1 MNNLHYDA
9 KASPWPLVL
18 ALVED
23 DRLLREEIEIH
34 LRAHGFEVHAANS
47 AAGLDDLNACIA
59 FDLYL
64 IDLNLPGE
72 NGLSLCRRV
81 RQARPDAG
89 IVIMTARVALNDKI
103 AGYKQGGADLY
114 LTKPVSP
121 DELVLVLLSLGR
133 RLKQSQ
139 TANEWSLSLRD
150 RTLMGP
156 DNDQKLRLTSKE
168 KTILLALVQAKDN
181 TLESAVLCDLF
192 AEEDYDTSMSKHAL
206 EELIARLRKK
216 LKSVQVEGDEP
227 AIKSVWAPKCTELR
241 RLVVVLRTSSC
252 SSRIFLVSAT

>member
-1 MNNLHYDA
+1 MNHLHSDI
-9 KASPWPLVL
+9 KNGSWPLVL

-23 DRLLREEIEIH
+23 DRLLREEIEVH

-47 AAGLDDLNACIA
+47 APGLDDLNARIA

-81 RQARPDAG
+81 RQSRPDAG

-114 LTKPVSP
+114 MTKPVAP
-121 DELVLVLLSLGR
+121 DELVLVLQSLGR
-133 RLKQSQ
+133 RLKQAQ
-139 TANEWSLSLRD
+139 TAQEWSLSLRD

-156 DNDQKLRLTSKE
+156 DLSQKKLRLTSKE

-192 AEEDYDTSMSKHAL
+192 ADEDDDALMSKHAL

-216 LKSVQVEGDEP
+216 FKSVQAEGDEP
-227 AIKSVWAPKCTELR
+227 AIKSVWGVGYQLC
-241 RLVVVLRTSSC
+241 V
-252 SSRIFLVSAT
+252 RIQFVH

>member
-1 MNNLHYDA
+1 MNTLHREITDT
-9 KASPWPLVL
+9 PWPLVL

-47 AAGLDDLNACIA
+47 AAGLDDLNARIA

-156 DNDQKLRLTSKE
+156 DLDQKLRLTSKE

-192 AEEDYDTSMSKHAL
+192 AEEDEDTSMSKHAL

-216 LKSVQVEGDEP
+216 FKSVQVEGDEP
-227 AIKSVWAPKCTELR
+227 AIKSVWGVGYQLCVWIK
-241 RLVVVLRTSSC
+241 LVH
-252 SSRIFLVSAT
+252 